1 MMIKVWLG
9 YLVRLPK
16 FLFLLVKDLIP
27 YIKNRA
33 WLNFDGWGRIC
44 MWASSALA
52 KPATMVHDAYALA
65 KRYPKLTIVTNLQLS
80 GFPAIRRCCRC
91 DLRRIFLMLR

>member
-33 WLNFDGWGRIC
+33 WLNFDGWGLHLYVGKFG
-44 MWASSALA
+44 AGKAL
-52 KPATMVHDAYALA
+52 HDGA
-65 KRYPKLTIVTNLQLS
+65 
-80 GFPAIRRCCRC
+80 
-91 DLRRIFLMLR
+91 

>member
-33 WLNFDGWGRIC
+33 WLNFDGWGLHLYVGKFG
-44 MWASSALA
+44 AG
-52 KPATMVHDAYALA
+52 KT
-65 KRYPKLTIVTNLQLS
+65 
-80 GFPAIRRCCRC
+80 
-91 DLRRIFLMLR
+91 